1 MQTERDNLIQVIAN
15 TNGIN
20 CFKRKEGDDGVI
32 YNDFPNK
39 VKSLIIYKNF
49 VVHDDIVILLH
60 ISNLCLD
67 CTSLRD
73 RENPI
78 KPYTKALFSIGC
90 VSRYVAKGTTSLI
103 LNNME

>member
-1 MQTERDNLIQVIAN
+1 MQTERDNLLQVIAN
-15 TNGIN
+15 TTGIN
-20 CFKRKEGDDGVI
+20 CFKRKEGDDRVI

-39 VKSLIIYKNF
+39 VKALIIYKKF

-60 ISNLCLD
+60 ISNLCLE
-67 CTSLRD
+67 CTLLRD
-73 RENPI
+73 RGNPM
-78 KPYTKALFSIGC
+78 KPYVKALFSIGC